1 MNGDKKTSILF
12 EKKIQNRL
20 KRVEGQVRGV
30 GSMVDR
36 GEYYT
41 NIIIQMSAIKSAL
54 VSVENI
60 LIENHLESQINNT
73 LDEKTKLEI
82 MKIFNKR
89 R

>member
-1 MNGDKKTSILF
+1 M

-41 NIIIQMSAIKSAL
+41 NIITQISAIKSAL

-60 LIENHLESQINNT
+60 LIENHLESQTNKT

-89 R
+89 K